1 MVDIGIEETKA
12 TCSCDPW
19 ALTPLVTGRGECS
32 YYENNGAYVWMW
44 RVWSVCEGE
53 IVVFNYIL
61 EEHSTCKCNRSSQ
74 KVTFQSKLALFST
87 DL

>member
-44 RVWSVCEGE
+44 RVWSVCEGDSG
-53 IVVFNYIL
+53 V
-61 EEHSTCKCNRSSQ
+61 
-74 KVTFQSKLALFST
+74 
-87 DL
+87 

>member
-1 MVDIGIEETKA
+1 MYE
-12 TCSCDPW
+12 C
-19 ALTPLVTGRGECS
+19 GE
-32 YYENNGAYVWMW
+32 YEVYVK
-44 RVWSVCEGE
+44 E